1 MTSPDLGDLIK
12 GIFIDIVSVGW
23 KGKSVSFWQRGI
35 RIRSGVLVSSFFPEK
50 GQGQDLTQ

>member
-35 RIRSGVLVSSFFPEK
+35 RIRSGVLVSSFFLK
-50 GQGQDLTQ
+50 RARVKI